1 MISPHLVIRENAVA
15 RSATIGD
22 SPALPGRGQGI
33 QEFRVPRARHK
44 EVCRS
49 SPPSTR
55 GSLYPARMHT
65 LACNLVHCVFS
76 TKDRANLIPDP
87 DRLRQYL
94 TGIARA
100 KNIPLLAAGGT
111 RNHLHVLLALPPAV
125 PLAKAVQEL
134 KGNSS
139 RWLNQNSN
147 RFAWQRGYGAFSV
160 SESRRQA
167 VIAYIACQEEHQCCE
182 IPGLNSIR
190 DSSSHNVCRAR
201 GTQVFVTRPPRPEG
215 RGYHLASRGARLPRL
230 ASKRR
235 TRTRVAE

>member
-87 DRLRQYL
+87 ERLWQYIG
-94 TGIARA
+94 GIARQ
-100 KNIPLLAAGGT
+100 KQILLLAAGGT
-111 RNHLHVLLALPPAV
+111 ANHLHLLISLPPAIA
-125 PLAKAVQEL
+125 LAKAVQEL
-134 KGNSS
+134 KGNTSH
-139 RWLNQNSN
+139 WLNEISH
-147 RFAWQRGYGAFSV
+147 FAWQEGYGAFSV
-160 SESRRQA
+160 SQSQRKT
-167 VIAYIACQEEHQCCE
+167 VVDYIDKQREHHAKWSFEQEFLTLLKKSG
-182 IPGLNSIR
+182 IPYDPR
-190 DSSSHNVCRAR
+190 F
-201 GTQVFVTRPPRPEG
+201 VFG
-215 RGYHLASRGARLPRL
+215 
-230 ASKRR
+230 
-235 TRTRVAE
+235 